1 MTSRKV
7 WSAKAP
13 MRSLPAALQLP
24 DEFSMTPAIPPVTL
38 PVDIN
43 QIRAL
48 LPHRFPFLLVDR
60 VVELEPHR
68 RIKAYKNVTINEPCF
83 QGHFP
88 DLPIMP
94 GVLIIEAMA
103 QAAGLLTRLSE
114 PPPEDGK
121 AGISYLVKVDKARF
135 SKMVLP
141 GDQIVFEVTMARM
154 LRRMALYECRATVD
168 GNEVATAEILCAEP
182 GSGRR

>member
-1 MTSRKV
+1 
-7 WSAKAP
+7 
-13 MRSLPAALQLP
+13 
-24 DEFSMTPAIPPVTL
+24 MTPAIPPVTL

-154 LRRMALYECRATVD
+154 LRRMALYECRAAVD